1 MLFLIAALMLL
12 GFGASALAAEN
23 VETSTKGGEVSYD
36 QCSINGRLKFKDGKD
51 GCLVNHPTFLKQ
63 GQVSNFF
70 YNRSFTLSLS
80 LNPAQCPAVYGAT
93 WGLTSASSLSNC
105 KNKLQMIIGTA
116 SSQCECQAFEE
127 IAQNL
132 SKDEFYEFERAYAS
146 RLKTGWSMA
155 DLTNSTSVAQ
165 SPVIPEAAKA
175 ERRQIDAL
183 AKADEDRRQ
192 KEALAKDTQ
201 TSAKAEEVS
210 FDRCYMGARLQFK
223 DGKDGCLQN
232 NRYFSNLDNVKGVLT
247 NKNFNLALSLNHAQC
262 PAVSG
267 AWSWGNYKYLDS
279 SVRLNIKQVQLVG
292 DI

>member
-1 MLFLIAALMLL
+1 MIFRPIMLFLIAALMLL
-12 GFGASALAAEN
+12 GVGATVLAAETAR
-23 VETSTKGGEVSYD
+23 VGAQSTSDKTTSISTIGKPRDIKDFDSVPFLKAEGKEVYKKWTYASYNRAFA
-36 QCSINGRLKFKDGKD
+36 INPKDGSWGVSPD
-51 GCLVNHPTFLKQ
+51 ENDLERRKQ
-63 GQVSNFF
+63 AS
-70 YNRSFTLSLS
+70 
-80 LNPAQCPAVYGAT
+80 AVLRGYA
-93 WGLTSASSLSNC
+93 LRYAIEDALERC
-105 KNKLQMIIGTA
+105 KKQPGDT
-116 SSQCECQAFEE
+116 CFVY
-127 IAQNL
+127 AQNGDVVWDG
-132 SKDEFYEFERAYAS
+132 SIPQ
-146 RLKTGWSMA
+146 
-155 DLTNSTSVAQ
+155 STSVAQ